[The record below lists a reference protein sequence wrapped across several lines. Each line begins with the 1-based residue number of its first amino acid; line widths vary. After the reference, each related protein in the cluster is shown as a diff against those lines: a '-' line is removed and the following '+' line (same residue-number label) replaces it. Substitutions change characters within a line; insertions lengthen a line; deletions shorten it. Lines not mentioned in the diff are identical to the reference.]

1 MKKMLTRLRNF
12 IVSRFNSFKFAFKGW
27 AYVLRTQKNAWIH
40 LAATTLVIA
49 VGVWL
54 GISRYE
60 WAVILL
66 VIGIVWIAE
75 FLNTSLESILDIAS
89 PERHPLARIAKDV
102 GAAAVLIAAVVAIA
116 VGLIVLG
123 PPLLAKLGWGWFE

>member
-1 MKKMLTRLRNF
+1 MKKMLIILRNF

-27 AYVLRTQKNAWIH
+27 VYVLRTQKNAWIH

-60 WAVILL
+60 WAIILL

-116 VGLIVLG
+116 VGLIILG
-123 PPLLAKLGWGWFE
+123 PPLLAKLGWG

>member
-1 MKKMLTRLRNF
+1 MLTILRNF

>member
-1 MKKMLTRLRNF
+1 MKKMLTILRNF

-54 GISRYE
+54 AISRYE
-60 WAVILL
+60 WAIILL

-116 VGLIVLG
+116 VGLIILG

>member
-49 VGVWL
+49 VG
-54 GISRYE
+54 
-60 WAVILL
+60 
-66 VIGIVWIAE
+66 
-75 FLNTSLESILDIAS
+75 F
-89 PERHPLARIAKDV
+89 
-102 GAAAVLIAAVVAIA
+102 
-116 VGLIVLG
+116 
-123 PPLLAKLGWGWFE
+123 GWEYRVMNGRSFFS

>member
-1 MKKMLTRLRNF
+1 MKKMLTILRNF

-60 WAVILL
+60 WAIILL

-116 VGLIVLG
+116 VGLIILG

>member
-1 MKKMLTRLRNF
+1 MKKMLIILRNF

-60 WAVILL
+60 WAIILL

-116 VGLIVLG
+116 VGLIILG

>member
-60 WAVILL
+60 WAIILL

-116 VGLIVLG
+116 VGLIILG
-123 PPLLAKLGWGWFE
+123 PPLLAKLGWG

>member
-1 MKKMLTRLRNF
+1 MKKILTILRNF

-60 WAVILL
+60 WAIILL

-116 VGLIVLG
+116 VGLIILG

>member
-1 MKKMLTRLRNF
+1 MRNIFTALRNF
-12 IVSRFNSFKFAFKGW
+12 IVSRFNSFKYAFKGW

-60 WAVILL
+60 WAIILL

-75 FLNTSLESILDIAS
+75 FLNTALEAILDIAS

-116 VGLIVLG
+116 VGLIILG
-123 PPLLAKLGWGWFE
+123 PPLFAKLGWG

>member
-1 MKKMLTRLRNF
+1 MQKMLTSLRNF

-60 WAVILL
+60 WAIILL

-116 VGLIVLG
+116 VGLIILG

>member
-60 WAVILL
+60 WAIILL
-66 VIGIVWIAE
+66 VIGIVWIADV
-75 FLNTSLESILDIAS
+75 LNTSRESILAIAS

-116 VGLIVLG
+116 VGLIILG

>member
-1 MKKMLTRLRNF
+1 MLTILRNF

-60 WAVILL
+60 WAIILL

-75 FLNTSLESILDIAS
+75 FLNTALESILDIAS

-116 VGLIVLG
+116 VGLIILG
-123 PPLLAKLGWGWFE
+123 PPLLAKLGWG

>member
-1 MKKMLTRLRNF
+1 
-12 IVSRFNSFKFAFKGW
+12 
-27 AYVLRTQKNAWIH
+27 
-40 LAATTLVIA
+40 
-49 VGVWL
+49 
-54 GISRYE
+54 
-60 WAVILL
+60 

-116 VGLIVLG
+116 VGLIILG

>member
-1 MKKMLTRLRNF
+1 MLTILRNF

-60 WAVILL
+60 WAIILL

-116 VGLIVLG
+116 VGLIILG
-123 PPLLAKLGWGWFE
+123 PPLLAKLGWG